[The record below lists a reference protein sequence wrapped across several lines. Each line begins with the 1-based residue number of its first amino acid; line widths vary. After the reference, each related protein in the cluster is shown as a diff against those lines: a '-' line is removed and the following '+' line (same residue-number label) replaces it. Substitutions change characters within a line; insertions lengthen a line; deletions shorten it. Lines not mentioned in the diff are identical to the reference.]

1 MRLPRSERGDR
12 GGASRRRVAPRQ
24 DGTRGRSMDIQYL
37 MKQAKKLEKAM
48 ADARETLSGLTVDAE
63 SGGGLVKV
71 QMNGKCEIVRLTIDP
86 KALEPSGSAGRRAEA
101 QPQHGLEPS
110 GSAGDPADLAMLEDL
125 VSAAVNAGVEK
136 ARAAADAHMAKATG
150 GVTIPGLG

>member
-1 MRLPRSERGDR
+1 
-12 GGASRRRVAPRQ
+12 
-24 DGTRGRSMDIQYL
+24 MDIQYL

-48 ADARETLSGLTVDAE
+48 ADARESLGGLSVEAE
-63 SGGGLVKV
+63 AGGGLVKV
-71 QMNGKCEIVRLTIDP
+71 QMNGKCEIVRLQIDP

-101 QPQHGLEPS
+101 QPQPQPQHGV
-110 GSAGDPADLAMLEDL
+110 DPADLSMLEDL

-150 GVTIPGLG
+150 GIKMPGLG